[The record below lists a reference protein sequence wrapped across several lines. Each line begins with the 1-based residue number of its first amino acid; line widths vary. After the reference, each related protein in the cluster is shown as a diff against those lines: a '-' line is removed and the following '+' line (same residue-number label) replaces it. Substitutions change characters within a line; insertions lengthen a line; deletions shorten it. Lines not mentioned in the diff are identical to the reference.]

1 MVSIISISNDESS
14 QKLHKRLTLWKTYPT
29 YPQDFNLK
37 NMFFGGP
44 KGYAAKGLILRLVFG
59 ISLDTRRK

>member
-44 KGYAAKGLILRLVFG
+44 KGYWFLVLVWIRG
-59 ISLDTRRK
+59 ENERV